1 MIGSRINR
9 NPSSL
14 EGIDSIAFYAKGK
27 GELGFAVEVL
37 NEPTGKTKYVD
48 YLDSTWKRFSFT
60 PSDFVEGDGE
70 FGNMGWDFVKPRV
83 TTFTIWIVDESEMW
97 IDDVILYGVNRD
109 NFN

>member
-1 MIGSRINR
+1 MWTI
-9 NPSSL
+9 
-14 EGIDSIAFYAKGK
+14 SIPPGNASA
-27 GELGFAVEVL
+27 LHQAI
-37 NEPTGKTKYVD
+37 
-48 YLDSTWKRFSFT
+48 
-60 PSDFVEGDGE
+60 SDFVEGDGE